1 VTKIYPEP
9 PCLYIHTYFG
19 KLISPQFPPYN
30 ITNPIPPLNPHN
42 QPPPNPNTSP
52 YQTYSSPNPTPNPT
66 IPPSPTRPH
75 NLISARRKFQCGPF
89 LTHPFY
95 QNFPDFHRCAN
106 LNSSLPAP
114 GSCLSGV
121 RENDVDLI
129 GILYL
134 FDVRSIYALLLEEIA
149 VFKISTLNL
158 QQMRYARDIKSTGRE
173 VGSRAEKG

>member
-1 VTKIYPEP
+1 M
-9 PCLYIHTYFG
+9 HTLLRKTNFPS
-19 KLISPQFPPYN
+19 IPSVQHHQPHPTPQP
-30 ITNPIPPLNPHN
+30 TN

-66 IPPSPTRPH
+66 IPPSPARPH
-75 NLISARRKFQCGPF
+75 NLISAVWTLPPST
-89 LTHPFY
+89 LTPSDKISLIFTV
-95 QNFPDFHRCAN
+95 ALN
-106 LNSSLPAP
+106 LNPRYNLPGNCFP
-114 GSCLSGV
+114 GV